1 MADKATAE
9 KVTNKVATEP
19 AAAEKPVSAAEKT
32 SGAADKLTEHRPV
45 LAHDKRKALGRG
57 LESLLG
63 SLRAATHPAGPGASA
78 ASSATAPTPT
88 MAAAATTTVPTTIPV
103 GDGSAGRPVGEAVGD
118 IQAVAARRK
127 PDDHEVID
135 LLIDLIDVNPHQT
148 RTFTKDELE
157 SLQELSESI
166 KVQGVIQPVTVRPG
180 KDGRFFLI
188 TGERRMRASTLA
200 GKTTIPAIVRVV
212 SEQQAAEM
220 TVIENLQR
228 RDLNCVDLARAYIM
242 LSQDFGMTQE
252 QIGNRVGVARE
263 TVSNYMRL
271 SKLPELVQDYLQA
284 GKLEF
289 SHARLLLNIADPG
302 LMLKVAHTAVDRE
315 MSVDQLEHYIV
326 IDQGIILGEKAKKE
340 GKPGGARWVDPN
352 VRAAQRKLEEILGVR
367 VKIRDR
373 KGKGK
378 ITLEYSTLEDF
389 DRVLAML
396 TGQGGRA

>member
-88 MAAAATTTVPTTIPV
+88 MAAAATTTAAAATTTVPTTIPV

-118 IQAVAARRK
+118 IQAVGARRK

-180 KDGRFFLI
+180 KDGRF
-188 TGERRMRASTLA
+188 S
-200 GKTTIPAIVRVV
+200 
-212 SEQQAAEM
+212 
-220 TVIENLQR
+220 
-228 RDLNCVDLARAYIM
+228 
-242 LSQDFGMTQE
+242 
-252 QIGNRVGVARE
+252 
-263 TVSNYMRL
+263 
-271 SKLPELVQDYLQA
+271 
-284 GKLEF
+284 
-289 SHARLLLNIADPG
+289 
-302 LMLKVAHTAVDRE
+302 
-315 MSVDQLEHYIV
+315 
-326 IDQGIILGEKAKKE
+326 
-340 GKPGGARWVDPN
+340 
-352 VRAAQRKLEEILGVR
+352 
-367 VKIRDR
+367 
-373 KGKGK
+373 
-378 ITLEYSTLEDF
+378 
-389 DRVLAML
+389 
-396 TGQGGRA
+396 